1 MIISIK
7 IEICWCNRFSGRPIM
22 GVYIYI
28 YTIESPHDYPII
40 TG

>member
-22 GVYIYI
+22 GVYIY
-28 YTIESPHDYPII
+28 TIESPHDYPII